1 MIASNIHIL
10 NISSANSVLDKVK
23 AKYQYDRNDTA
34 YWYPLNVN
42 ELPFDEGNALY
53 IDKNIMMPKLGD
65 IKNVY
70 SVSNGI
76 YCILAYWIKHNYV
89 LEINDLD
96 FEYMGRNVC
105 VEYFCVTKD
114 FASVL
119 YVSHEGTVTFAG
131 EKLDAVK
138 AILEPLKH
146 EWNVY
151 HGG

>member
-1 MIASNIHIL
+1 MIASNIHIPDTA
-10 NISSANSVLDKVK
+10 SVNSVLERVK
-23 AKYQYDRNDTA
+23 AQYYYDRNDEV

-42 ELPFDEGNALY
+42 ELPFDEENALY
-53 IDKNIMMPKLGD
+53 IDKTIMMHKLDD
-65 IKNVY
+65 IKKLY
-70 SVSNGI
+70 GVSDGI
-76 YCILAYWIKHNYV
+76 YCILAYWIKDKYV

-96 FEYMGRNVC
+96 FTYMHRNVC

-114 FASVL
+114 FTSVI

-138 AILEPLKH
+138 AILEPLRH